1 MAKHKDKHGNADTTP
16 APEEQELG
24 SAQEQKP
31 EAEVQPEGA
40 GEGELD
46 QESEPGAEAPPE
58 ATGEETVEGLKEQL
72 EASRDKYIR
81 LMAEFDNYKRRT
93 SREYERM
100 VERANERL
108 MLDIIEVRESFE
120 RALKTGKEN
129 ADKDGFF
136 EGMKMIF
143 GKLDEILQRNGLSV
157 FTEVGEEFDPQ
168 VHDALMKSPHEDIPA
183 DHIAEVFEK
192 GYKLRNHVIKHG
204 RVIVS
209 SGPGEDTQQAA
220 DTPSDKQEDQT
231 ESGQIP

>member
-1 MAKHKDKHGNADTTP
+1 MADNKEKEKRTEATAGAEERLAEEQDFESRRKEGAT
-16 APEEQELG
+16 PEERLEG
-24 SAQEQKP
+24 TEEIEP
-31 EAEVQPEGA
+31 ER
-40 GEGELD
+40 
-46 QESEPGAEAPPE
+46 EPAEAAPSDEEPE
-58 ATGEETVEGLKEQL
+58 EETVDSLKQEL

-100 VERANERL
+100 VEKANERL

-120 RALKTGKEN
+120 RALKSGKEN
-129 ADKDGFF
+129 AGNEGFF

-157 FTEVGEEFDPQ
+157 FTEVGEEFDPR
-168 VHDALMKSPHEDIPA
+168 VHDALMKTPHDSIPT

-209 SGPGEDTQQAA
+209 SGPGEETA
-220 DTPSDKQEDQT
+220 DTPSDNQEDQT
-231 ESGQIP
+231 ETE

>member
-1 MAKHKDKHGNADTTP
+1 MANNKEKEQRTEATPGADERSAEELDLESRQEEVPT
-16 APEEQELG
+16 PEERL
-24 SAQEQKP
+24 
-31 EAEVQPEGA
+31 EGA
-40 GEGELD
+40 EEREPE
-46 QESEPGAEAPPE
+46 QEPAKAAPPE
-58 ATGEETVEGLKEQL
+58 GEPEEETVEGLKKEL

-100 VERANERL
+100 VEKANERL

-120 RALKTGKEN
+120 RALKSGKEN
-129 ADKDGFF
+129 AGNEGFF

-157 FTEVGEEFDPQ
+157 FTEAGEEFDPQ
-168 VHDALMKSPHEDIPA
+168 VHDALMKTPHDSIPA

-209 SGPGEDTQQAA
+209 SGPGEETA
-220 DTPSDKQEDQT
+220 DMPSDNQEDQT
-231 ESGQIP
+231 ENE